1 MSDHSEDPTE
11 LHDLIYRALER
22 NGVISNIRA
31 QLRSS
36 VYTVID
42 SESKKL
48 STPNDGLSFAQELLT
63 TNKTNQIALTIV
75 RDFLKK
81 FKLFY
86 TLSLLDR
93 ELSLDQVDLLPQDVI
108 NDDPILEFLIKNNN
122 SEEKDQDQEK
132 DDRVE
137 EKPILST
144 LIDEHKKLQKENAQT
159 HELLTK
165 MKHHPNTSSINGDSG
180 INESSKRGL
189 NFNNNL
195 MNQRTTS
202 RLDSE
207 RPKKNFYGKQS
218 KNDLLP
224 NPNSYIRNEL
234 VVSPPNNST
243 KRIAATRI
251 TPLGEI
257 STTVYSDYP
266 VQNSAFSSAF
276 LPNLKNTTSIDT
288 NGIQKPKSTSLLKQ
302 TINLHKKQNLLNY
315 LATIPSM
322 NHLNQQVKKAYI
334 ENIYSESK
342 HLEELKENLLEI
354 ILNDCQKIAKDENDW
369 RRH

>member
-108 NDDPILEFLIKNNN
+108 NDDPILEFLIKNEE
-122 SEEKDQDQEK
+122 EEKDQGK
-132 DDRVE
+132 DDCHSV

-144 LIDEHKKLQKENAQT
+144 LIDEHKKLQKDNAQT

-165 MKHHPNTSSINGDSG
+165 IKHHPNPNTSSINGDSG

-189 NFNNNL
+189 NNL
-195 MNQRTTS
+195 MNQRG
-202 RLDSE
+202 RIDSD
-207 RPKKNFYGKQS
+207 RPKKNFYGKNQS
-218 KNDLLP
+218 KNDGSGKSL
-224 NPNSYIRNEL
+224 I
-234 VVSPPNNST
+234 
-243 KRIAATRI
+243 
-251 TPLGEI
+251 PLRCNYQ
-257 STTVYSDYP
+257 SRV
-266 VQNSAFSSAF
+266 
-276 LPNLKNTTSIDT
+276 
-288 NGIQKPKSTSLLKQ
+288 
-302 TINLHKKQNLLNY
+302 INK
-315 LATIPSM
+315 
-322 NHLNQQVKKAYI
+322 
-334 ENIYSESK
+334 
-342 HLEELKENLLEI
+342 
-354 ILNDCQKIAKDENDW
+354 
-369 RRH
+369 